1 MTVLR
6 SVSSIAP
13 AAAGNQHRPRPRPR
27 LQAHRVHVHVLTLG
41 KTPSNRAI
49 NAAVAEMY
57 RRAAE
62 DGAPAGGAENPIP
75 AMEDANGET
84 RCL

>member
-1 MTVLR
+1 M
-6 SVSSIAP
+6 
-13 AAAGNQHRPRPRPR
+13 
-27 LQAHRVHVHVLTLG
+27 HVHVLTLG

-75 AMEDANGET
+75 AMEDANGEI